1 MKEDLEPRLVDAY
14 WLQRELKKTDD
25 ETSQHK
31 YVDEMK
37 SQKEADEVLEILKHS
52 KDERDC
58 ENKLVLLLGYDRFS
72 FIKILLKNRKTG
84 KMFVLCSVC
93 VHWCVGMNAKSDL
106 SKTLKVT
113 IFFDVLVFERITK
126 ITM

>member
-1 MKEDLEPRLVDAY
+1 MDAY

-25 ETSQHK
+25 ETSQNK

-52 KDERDC
+52 VNDIEC

-84 KMFVLCSVC
+84 TDCTVQCCTCTFQETS
-93 VHWCVGMNAKSDL
+93 L
-106 SKTLKVT
+106 SSRSPRLAMSK
-113 IFFDVLVFERITK
+113 
-126 ITM
+126 

>member
-84 KMFVLCSVC
+84 KRRVSSNNL
-93 VHWCVGMNAKSDL
+93 VH
-106 SKTLKVT
+106 
-113 IFFDVLVFERITK
+113 R
-126 ITM
+126 